1 MSVARQPNSN
11 LTREAQTIRVIIR
24 FWLRMVILLV
34 FAAFSSI
41 RFDQSLM
48 LLLLMS
54 TILSAV
60 LATLKREEPLGSV
73 LNHWDEAIAYA
84 ALCCLIITFNFHVL
98 ALQLPFM
105 EPSESMGNH
114 DSDIVDADGVG

>member
-1 MSVARQPNSN
+1 MSVARQPNTN
-11 LTREAQTIRVIIR
+11 LTREARTIRVIIR

-60 LATLKREEPLGSV
+60 MATLKREEPLGSV

-84 ALCCLIITFNFHVL
+84 ALCCLIITFNFHIL
-98 ALQLPFM
+98 
-105 EPSESMGNH
+105 S
-114 DSDIVDADGVG
+114 

>member
-1 MSVARQPNSN
+1 VALQPNTN

-48 LLLLMS
+48 LLLMMS
-54 TILSAV
+54 TILSTV
-60 LATLKREEPLGSV
+60 LATLKREQPLGSV

-84 ALCCLIITFNFHVL
+84 ALCCLIVTLHFHVL
-98 ALQLPFM
+98 
-105 EPSESMGNH
+105 S
-114 DSDIVDADGVG
+114 

>member
-1 MSVARQPNSN
+1 VAPQPDTN

-41 RFDQSLM
+41 RFDRILI

-54 TILSAV
+54 TVLSAV
-60 LATLKREEPLGSV
+60 LATLKREQPLGPAF
-73 LNHWDEAIAYA
+73 NHWDEAVAYV
-84 ALCCLIITFNFHVL
+84 ALCCLFVAFNGH
-98 ALQLPFM
+98 AP
-105 EPSESMGNH
+105 G
-114 DSDIVDADGVG
+114 

>member
-1 MSVARQPNSN
+1 VAGVSLQPNAH
-11 LTREAQTIRVIIR
+11 LTREAQTIRVIVR

-41 RFDQSLM
+41 RFDQSLT

-54 TILSAV
+54 IILSTV
-60 LATLKREEPLGSV
+60 LATLKREQPLGSV

-84 ALCCLIITFNFHVL
+84 ALCCLIVTLHFHVL
-98 ALQLPFM
+98 
-105 EPSESMGNH
+105 S
-114 DSDIVDADGVG
+114 

>member
-1 MSVARQPNSN
+1 MARQPNSN

-60 LATLKREEPLGSV
+60 MATLKREEPLGSV

-84 ALCCLIITFNFHVL
+84 ALCCLIITFNFHI
-98 ALQLPFM
+98 
-105 EPSESMGNH
+105 SS
-114 DSDIVDADGVG
+114 

>member
-1 MSVARQPNSN
+1 VAPQQNTN

-41 RFDQSLM
+41 RFDQSLT

-54 TILSAV
+54 TILSTV
-60 LATLKREEPLGSV
+60 LATLKREQPLASF
-73 LNHWDEAIAYA
+73 LNHWDEAITYA
-84 ALCCLIITFNFHVL
+84 ALSCLIIAIDFHV
-98 ALQLPFM
+98 
-105 EPSESMGNH
+105 PS
-114 DSDIVDADGVG
+114 

>member
-1 MSVARQPNSN
+1 VSQQPNTN
-11 LTREAQTIRVIIR
+11 LTREAQSIRVIIR

-34 FAAFSSI
+34 FAAFSSV

-84 ALCCLIITFNFHVL
+84 ALCCLIIAINFHV
-98 ALQLPFM
+98 P
-105 EPSESMGNH
+105 N
-114 DSDIVDADGVG
+114 

>member
-1 MSVARQPNSN
+1 MARQPNTN

-98 ALQLPFM
+98 
-105 EPSESMGNH
+105 S
-114 DSDIVDADGVG
+114 

>member
-1 MSVARQPNSN
+1 MALQQNTN

-41 RFDQSLM
+41 RFDQSLT

-54 TILSAV
+54 TILSTV
-60 LATLKREEPLGSV
+60 LATLKREQPLTSV
-73 LNHWDEAIAYA
+73 LNYWDEAITYA
-84 ALCCLIITFNFHVL
+84 ALSCLIIAIDFHV
-98 ALQLPFM
+98 
-105 EPSESMGNH
+105 PS
-114 DSDIVDADGVG
+114 

>member
-60 LATLKREEPLGSV
+60 MATLKREEPLGSV

-84 ALCCLIITFNFHVL
+84 ALCCLIITFNFHI
-98 ALQLPFM
+98 
-105 EPSESMGNH
+105 SS
-114 DSDIVDADGVG
+114 